1 MNITNK
7 AIIITGASGGI
18 GQETARIL
26 AKSGAKLM
34 LTARRENV
42 LQQLQSELTDAGA
55 TAIIHTGDVTVEAD
69 CRAIVAATVEAF
81 GTVDVLVNNAGYGPP
96 VSLLET
102 TEEIWDAT
110 IDSCLKSAYL
120 MTRAAVPH
128 MLENGGGT
136 VVNISS
142 VAGKY
147 GYADRT
153 AYCAAKWGMQGF
165 TEALRDELG
174 GQGIRAYTVNP
185 GAVATP
191 WWGATN
197 DAQPDEIMA
206 KMIQPE
212 EVAEA
217 VDWSLTQPERIQIDE
232 VMLKT
237 FRSPWE

>member
-128 MLENGGGT
+128 MLENGGG
-136 VVNISS
+136 
-142 VAGKY
+142 
-147 GYADRT
+147 
-153 AYCAAKWGMQGF
+153 
-165 TEALRDELG
+165 
-174 GQGIRAYTVNP
+174 
-185 GAVATP
+185 
-191 WWGATN
+191 
-197 DAQPDEIMA
+197 
-206 KMIQPE
+206 
-212 EVAEA
+212 
-217 VDWSLTQPERIQIDE
+217 
-232 VMLKT
+232 
-237 FRSPWE
+237 